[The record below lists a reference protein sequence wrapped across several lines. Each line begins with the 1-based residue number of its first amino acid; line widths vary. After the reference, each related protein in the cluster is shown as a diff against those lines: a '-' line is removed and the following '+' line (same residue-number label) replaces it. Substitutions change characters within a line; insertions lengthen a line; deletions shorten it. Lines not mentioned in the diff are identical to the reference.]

1 MTRNMKPYIVSVS
14 ICILCSAAQALKV
27 DNIEFPDTYTAGTNT
42 LVRTGVGIVRY
53 MMIFKANIIGLYLPQ
68 NVRPARALDDIPRR
82 LEFQY
87 YHPIT
92 SNDFVAMTDAW
103 IEKNISTSAYTAL
116 KNDIAAFN
124 ALYRSV
130 KPGDRYSLTY
140 VPGKGTVLSLNG
152 TSLGVIPGSAFSKA
166 LFSIW
171 LGPVPVS
178 KSLKKNF
185 MNEKFGVKEYNK

>member
-1 MTRNMKPYIVSVS
+1 MKTGIVLLSL
-14 ICILCSAAQALKV
+14 CILCTAAQALKV
-27 DNIEFPDTYTAGTNT
+27 DNIEFPDTYAAGTNT
-42 LVRTGVGIVRY
+42 LVRKGVGIVRY
-53 MMIFKANIIGLYLPQ
+53 MVVFKANIIGLYLPQ
-68 NVRPARALDDIPRR
+68 NVTPVRALDEIPRR

-87 YHPIT
+87 YHAIT
-92 SNDFVAMTDAW
+92 SNDFAAMTRVW
-103 IEKNISTSAYTAL
+103 IQKNISPSAYAAL
-116 KNDIAAFN
+116 KKDIAAFN

-140 VPGKGTVLSLNG
+140 IPGQGTELRLN
-152 TSLGVIPGSAFSKA
+152 SSALGVIPGSVFSKA

-178 KSLKKNF
+178 KALKENF

>member
-1 MTRNMKPYIVSVS
+1 M
-14 ICILCSAAQALKV
+14 CILCSAAQALKV

-42 LVRTGVGIVRY
+42 LFRKGVGIVRY
-53 MMIFKANIIGLYLPQ
+53 LVVFKANIIGLYLPKR
-68 NVRPARALDDIPRR
+68 VKPARALDEIPRR

-87 YHPIT
+87 YHAIT
-92 SNDFVAMTDAW
+92 SNDFIAMTEVW
-103 IEKNISTSAYTAL
+103 IKKNISTSAYAML
-116 KNDIAAFN
+116 KKDIAAFN

-130 KPGDRYSLTY
+130 KPDDRYSLTY
-140 VPGKGTVLSLNG
+140 IPGTGTELSLNK

-178 KSLKKNF
+178 ESLKKNF
-185 MNEKFGVKEYNK
+185 MNEKYGVKEYNK